1 MHEFDADLLL
11 GGARLKH
18 VHGELETDQ
27 PLDGTADHLLAGRL
41 SVDPAQKGQ
50 LEVGRR
56 YRLAIDDGPAGPVV
70 VSRIDDHDQ
79 REVIIK
85 FEPPTNVALKP
96 L

>member
-18 VHGELETDQ
+18 IHGELETDQ

-41 SVDPAQKGQ
+41 SVEPAQKSL
-50 LEVGRR
+50 LEIGRR

-79 REVIIK
+79 REVILE
-85 FEPPTNVALKP
+85 FTPPTNVALKP
-96 L
+96 R

>member
-1 MHEFDADLLL
+1 MQKFDAALLL

-27 PLDGTADHLLAGRL
+27 PLVGTDDHLLTGRL
-41 SVDPAQKGQ
+41 SVEPAQKAL

-56 YRLAIDDGPAGPVV
+56 YRLAIDQGPSGPVV

-79 REVIIK
+79 QEVVLE
-85 FEPPTNVALKP
+85 FEPPTTDLQKP
-96 L
+96 R